1 MTIPPQLN
9 FSTRWSADRLRK
21 EKTQNMQSSQRDQY
35 QHFVPQ
41 FLLRNFAHPYRP
53 KGGGKRGKTKDENGL
68 HYGESVVRSL
78 DLAADPSAICEK
90 AVKRI
95 LGQMNMYED
104 ATMSSPQEKRV
115 EEMLGRLENQVSVVF
130 RKIVK
135 AHEKWAGG
143 NAMEEGTPAEVCLAR
158 SERDLIRKFLFILK
172 YRSSGFHRRFYHDTA
187 EDYDSND
194 KELLREYMAEKGYQR
209 PMDVWY
215 DNIKAIIDLEMD
227 PGCEWIRELPKRM
240 YPDDA
245 MWFYTHT
252 ELYYMTIC
260 TPAEPDGEFVL
271 TDASYGVF
279 EGPSTFAR
287 DMRTGRVEPTA
298 HTPFH
303 MFAPVSPKLMI
314 VLRSFVF
321 PDPLEDA
328 DEQVKILRSIRR
340 MFAVDMVYGG
350 EVKGLLSDLPVA
362 KARNSYTRVVGGRL
376 QRIGDYDGAR
386 KTEHKFY
393 FPIFQIG
400 SEHVNTIN
408 GVLLDNCGTCTSI
421 VFGNTAVFAK
431 TLEWFLTCPTR
442 FGKVM
447 SGVEGD
453 GRSEALNKMEA
464 ISRHLGSTK
473 ATVQG
478 HLDPPDMHGYDE
490 YMHAHTELHRDWKRF
505 VAGGTRDPEP
515 RPRAS
520 RGRAEPKSQHWDM
533 YTSLGGSA
541 KTFLEDQDQTGRM
554 WLLRV
559 KIDSWS
565 HGVDESIR
573 QRNRHLLNE
582 AYRRLPPRR
591 YLLFVKLCRGVIVYG
606 LSIPDRDPDRVLSG
620 PEDAIGRAHHLV
632 KPGKLNRLFYNAS
645 IVDIQS
651 KLHSWP
657 DIWQPFTMDPT
668 GLGRVQIIKFSIH
681 ELGYIRDCGIQEIE
695 EVARQA
701 QLEILRTRQH
711 ETNEYRLPGSWP
723 TMASFLDEG
732 ERVELLTRRAVR
744 TMFKLVLKE
753 KVERVVLDG
762 LEKSLF
768 DFAYPT
774 PPQNWHL

>member
-1 MTIPPQLN
+1 
-9 FSTRWSADRLRK
+9 
-21 EKTQNMQSSQRDQY
+21 MQTSQKDQY

-53 KGGGKRGKTKDENGL
+53 KGVRKRGKTKDENGL

-78 DLAADPSAICEK
+78 DLAADPPVICEK
-90 AVKRI
+90 PVKRI

-104 ATMSSPQEKRV
+104 ASKSSPQEKRV
-115 EEMLGRLENQVSVVF
+115 EEMLGRLESQVSVVF
-130 RKIVK
+130 RKIVE

-143 NAMEEGTPAEVCLAR
+143 NAMEKGTLAEMCLAR

-172 YRSSGFHRRFYHDTA
+172 YRGSGFHRRFYHDTA

-252 ELYYMTIC
+252 ELYYMAIC

-287 DMRTGRVEPTA
+287 DIRTGRVEPTA

-314 VLRSFVF
+314 VLRSSVF

-340 MFAVDMVYGG
+340 MLAVDMVYGG

-376 QRIGDYDGAR
+376 QRMGGYDGAR

-453 GRSEALNKMEA
+453 GRSEALEKMEA

-473 ATVQG
+473 ATVQD
-478 HLDPPDMHGYDE
+478 HLNPPDMLGYDE
-490 YMHAHTELHRDWKRF
+490 YMHAHTELHRDWK
-505 VAGGTRDPEP
+505 
-515 RPRAS
+515 
-520 RGRAEPKSQHWDM
+520 KI
-533 YTSLGGSA
+533 
-541 KTFLEDQDQTGRM
+541 TFLEDQDQTGRM
-554 WLLRV
+554 WILRV

-565 HGVDESIR
+565 HGVEESIR
-573 QRNRHLLNE
+573 QRNRDLLNE

-606 LSIPDRDPDRVLSG
+606 LSIADCDPDRVLSG
-620 PEDAIGRAHHLV
+620 PEDAIAR
-632 KPGKLNRLFYNAS
+632 GKYQAR
-645 IVDIQS
+645 
-651 KLHSWP
+651 
-657 DIWQPFTMDPT
+657 
-668 GLGRVQIIKFSIH
+668 
-681 ELGYIRDCGIQEIE
+681 IQEIE
-695 EVARQA
+695 EVARQT

-744 TMFKLVLKE
+744 IRFKLVLKE
-753 KVERVVLDG
+753 KVERGVLDS

-774 PPQNWHL
+774 PPQDWHL